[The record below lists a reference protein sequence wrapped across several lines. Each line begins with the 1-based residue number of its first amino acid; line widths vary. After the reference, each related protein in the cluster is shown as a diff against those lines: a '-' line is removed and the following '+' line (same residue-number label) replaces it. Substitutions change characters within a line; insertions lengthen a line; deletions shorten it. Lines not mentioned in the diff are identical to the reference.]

1 MNKIIKKTILTILLV
16 VWILAISAAD
26 SMLEDWWFV
35 LGLMFL
41 CIAPLAVIAWLCNKG
56 WLDDILDKDVEE

>member
-26 SMLEDWWFV
+26 SMLDGWWLV
-35 LGLMFL
+35 LGMLL
-41 CIAPLAVIAWLCNKG
+41 CIVPLAVIAWLCNKG
-56 WLDDILDKDVEE
+56 WLDDILDNDVEE

>member
-41 CIAPLAVIAWLCNKG
+41 CIAPLAIIAWLCNKG

>member
-26 SMLEDWWFV
+26 SMLDGWWLV
-35 LGLMFL
+35 LGMLL
-41 CIAPLAVIAWLCNKG
+41 CIVPLAVIAWLCNKG

>member
-1 MNKIIKKTILTILLV
+1 MNKIIKKIILTILLV

-56 WLDDILDKDVEE
+56 WLDDIDVEE

>member
-16 VWILAISAAD
+16 VWIFAISAAD
-26 SMLEDWWFV
+26 SMLEVGDLYWV
-35 LGLMFL
+35 MMFL
-41 CIAPLAVIAWLCNKG
+41 CIAPLAIIAWLCNKG

>member
-26 SMLEDWWFV
+26 SMLDGWWFV
-35 LGLMFL
+35 LGMLL
-41 CIAPLAVIAWLCNKG
+41 CIAPLAIIAWLCNKG
-56 WLDDILDKDVEE
+56 WLDDKDVEE